1 MRVTIYTDASHI
13 PNTMMGS
20 FAFWIRWENGRI
32 VKNGKFKGDIPDSF
46 CAEVRCVLNAIYV
59 AKTSIKNVDTLFM
72 VTDCRPVI
80 NLLQHR
86 NNKPKTLIRMA
97 AEIVAFDSM
106 TKGIKVFWKHTT
118 AHKGGKTIQS
128 YINEQCDKLAREAHQ
143 KK

>member
-13 PNTMMGS
+13 PYTQRGS

-32 VKNGKFKGDIPDSF
+32 VKSGKFKDSVPDSF

-59 AKTSIKNVDTLFM
+59 AKTSIKNVDTIYL
-72 VTDCRPVI
+72 VTDCKPVI
-80 NLLQHR
+80 NLLKHR

-106 TKGIKVFWKHTT
+106 TKNIAIFWKHTT
-118 AHKGGKTIQS
+118 SHQGGKTVQS
-128 YINEQCDKLAREAHQ
+128 YINEQCDKLAKEAHN